1 VSYRCSNCGYF
12 TPRWLGKCPQ
22 CGEWNSFLL
31 TSREESKKKEE
42 SSYSPPL
49 SLSEI
54 REKKLQL
61 GNRFSTGLGEVDRVL
76 GGGVVEGSLV
86 LLSGDPGIGKS
97 TLLLKIAESIAR
109 EGKKVLYASS
119 EESLYQ
125 VYLRVE
131 RLGLDCNPPLF
142 LLSTNSFEEVREGIS
157 SLRPQVVIVDSIQNL
172 GRENLEFL
180 PGSIATLRDL
190 SSRFMEIAKKENVA
204 LFLVGHVTK
213 EGAIAGPKVLEHL
226 VDVVLYLE
234 GDANHPLRLLRS
246 MKNRFGSTQE
256 VGILEMQE
264 KGLIEVRDPSHYF
277 MEDSRLTS
285 IGTARTVWAEG
296 KRAMVLEIQSL
307 VHPSYFD
314 FPRRV
319 SLGMDLNRLHLLL
332 AVIEK
337 NTRLRFSRHD
347 VYLSMVGGIKTS
359 ETALDLP
366 VCFSLVSSR
375 LNREI
380 NKETV
385 YLGEVGLSG
394 EIRPIPL
401 LEQRVNES
409 ARMGIKR
416 VVISSYYPSSSL
428 PESQGEIMVVGY
440 STIREALEKE
450 GLLS

>member
-1 VSYRCSNCGYF
+1 MSYCCSNCGYS

-22 CGEWNSFLL
+22 CGEWNSFLPV
-31 TSREESKKKEE
+31 SRKEIKKERS
-42 SSYSPPL
+42 SSYSSPL
-49 SLSEI
+49 SLAEI
-54 REKKLQL
+54 KEKNLQL
-61 GNRFSTGLGEVDRVL
+61 GNRFSTGLKEVDRVL

-97 TLLLKIAESIAR
+97 TLLLKIAEGIAQKDKR
-109 EGKKVLYASS
+109 VLYVSS

-125 VYLRVE
+125 LYLRVE
-131 RLGLDCNPPLF
+131 RLGIDYNPPLF
-142 LLSTNSFEEVREGIS
+142 LLSTNSFEEAREGIS
-157 SLRPQVVIVDSIQNL
+157 SLQPQVVIIDSIQNL
-172 GRENLEFL
+172 GREDLEFL
-180 PGSIATLRDL
+180 PGSVATLRDL
-190 SSRFMEIAKKENVA
+190 SSRFMEIAKKENIA

-213 EGAIAGPKVLEHL
+213 EGTIAGPKVLEHL

-234 GDANHPLRLLRS
+234 GNANHPLRLLRS

-264 KGLIEVRDPSHYF
+264 KGLVEVMDPSHYF
-277 MEDSRLTS
+277 MGESRFTGV
-285 IGTARTVWAEG
+285 GTACTVWTEG
-296 KRAMVLEIQSL
+296 KRAMVVEIQSL

-337 NTRLRFSRHD
+337 NTRLRFSRQD

-380 NKETV
+380 DKGTV

-394 EIRPIPL
+394 EIRPAPL
-401 LEQRVNES
+401 LEQRIRES

-416 VVISSYYPSSSL
+416 VVASSYHPKDFS
-428 PESQGEIMVVGY
+428 PDRFGEVTLVGY
-440 STIREALEKE
+440 SNIKEALEKE
-450 GLLS
+450 GLLG

>member
-1 VSYRCSNCGYF
+1 LPV
-12 TPRWLGKCPQ
+12 
-22 CGEWNSFLL
+22 
-31 TSREESKKKEE
+31 SREETKKERS

-49 SLSEI
+49 SLAEVK
-54 REKKLQL
+54 EKKFQL
-61 GNRFSTGLGEVDRVL
+61 GDRFSTSLKEVDRVL
-76 GGGVVEGSLV
+76 GGGLVEGSLI

-97 TLLLKIAESIAR
+97 TLLLKIAEGIAR

-125 VYLRVE
+125 VYLRAE

-142 LLSTNSFEEVREGIS
+142 LLSTNSFEEIREGIS
-157 SLRPQVVIVDSIQNL
+157 SLQPQAVIVDSIQNL

-180 PGSIATLRDL
+180 PGSVATLRDL
-190 SSRFMEIAKKENVA
+190 SSRFMEIAKKENIV

-213 EGAIAGPKVLEHL
+213 EGAIAGPKALEHL

-256 VGILEMQE
+256 VGILEMLE
-264 KGLIEVRDPSHYF
+264 RGLVEVKDPSHYF
-277 MEDSRLTS
+277 MEESKLAG

-296 KRAMVLEIQSL
+296 KRAMVVEIQSL

-332 AVIEK
+332 AIIEK
-337 NTRLRFSRHD
+337 NTRLRFSRQD

-380 NKETV
+380 DKETV

-394 EIRPIPL
+394 EIRPVPL
-401 LEQRVNES
+401 LEQRINES

-416 VVISSYYPSSSL
+416 VVVSSYHSRDFLS
-428 PESQGEIMVVGY
+428 ERWGEIALVGY
-440 STIREALEKE
+440 SNVREALEKE
-450 GLLS
+450 GLIG